1 MKTVDITQV
10 EKQARAK
17 TFGRSD
23 TIATEINPT
32 FSPAR
37 ACFSTSSAVS
47 TRTSGGDPLDA
58 ILSRPPH
65 AFGDQIVGEF
75 GGVVPTSILRYNS
88 SDRAIDVIVET
99 ERSYENTADDGGH
112 AGKLGRAF
120 SVGGRTCRGKGAGL
134 SRFPQN
140 VGRAL
145 LLLYTNKGDTV
156 LDPFAGHNSR
166 MELCWRAGRNY
177 KGNDI
182 SQYFQDANRRV
193 LNWLMIEKDRD
204 LFRDIG
210 ADVDL
215 SVGDSRHL
223 PWESGS
229 GDFTITSPPYYNL
242 EFYGDEPKQL
252 GLGAVS
258 YVDFLNRL
266 FEVMSENFRVLKAGR
281 FCIWCVNDFRLDGQF
296 YNYHS
301 DVIALMRKAGFVQ
314 HDICIIDLVSSI
326 AAAFV
331 NQIVERKLLP
341 KRHEYALIFQKPR

>member
-1 MKTVDITQV
+1 MKFEGSDSAISIT
-10 EKQARAK
+10 A
-17 TFGRSD
+17 S
-23 TIATEINPT
+23 
-32 FSPAR
+32 FSPGESL
-37 ACFSTSSAVS
+37 FSTSSAILM
-47 TRTSGGDPLDA
+47 RTSRCDPYSLNVR
-58 ILSRPPH
+58 RPPH

-88 SDRAIDVIVET
+88 SDRALDVIVET

-112 AGKLGRAF
+112 AGKLGRTF
-120 SVGGRTCRGKGAGL
+120 SVSGRTCRGKGAGL

-145 LLLYTNKGDTV
+145 LLLYTKKGDTV

-193 LNWLMIEKDRD
+193 LNRLMKEKDDD

-215 SVGDSRHL
+215 SVGDSRKL
-223 PWESGS
+223 PWKSGS

-242 EFYGDEPKQL
+242 EHYGDEPEQL

-258 YVDFLNRL
+258 YNDFLNRL
-266 FEVMSENFRVLKAGR
+266 FEVMIENFRVLKAGR

-296 YNYHS
+296 YNYHG
-301 DVIALMRKAGFVQ
+301 DVIRLMRRAGFVQ
-314 HDICIIDLVSSI
+314 HDICIVDLVSSI

-341 KRHEYALIFQKPR
+341 KRHEYALIFKKPR